1 MKSVSTQTP
10 DSGCAA
16 SGMEHLRTQL
26 QLLLS
31 DLRKVGELTGSR
43 GVRLHSLERTVHS
56 SDKALDSMGAAIEGL
71 EQEIEASQEDLS
83 DLDDMYSSLL
93 SKQERLDEAGHQ
105 LYQKV
110 HVQDMYMGKVNALDH
125 CQRIE
130 LTSTRFLRD
139 EIREEKEK
147 KEEELGLAKRRLDDQ
162 NMDFYKQFEGLKTD
176 VKRHR
181 HDARPLILELD
192 TCDKATLSRLK
203 YFTRSWRSGI

>member
-93 SKQERLDEAGHQ
+93 SKQ
-105 LYQKV
+105 
-110 HVQDMYMGKVNALDH
+110 
-125 CQRIE
+125 
-130 LTSTRFLRD
+130 D

-203 YFTRSWRSGI
+203 YFTRSDFISSDDMEKTQKLIKYMEYASRHRQMFDEVGDLEFDMRNS